1 LKLPKG
7 TRIFCTATY
16 DNSPGNLNNPD
27 PTTRVSW
34 GDQTWE
40 EMMIGYFDV
49 AIPLADTRARRE
61 LGPASS
67 PEDAF
72 LDQAE
77 RLLQRWDKNGNERV
91 ELAEVPQ
98 RWRDAVQ
105 AALPEGEISL
115 TAAELAK
122 LLAQLRR

>member
-1 LKLPKG
+1 
-7 TRIFCTATY
+7 
-16 DNSPGNLNNPD
+16 
-27 PTTRVSW
+27 
-34 GDQTWE
+34 
-40 EMMIGYFDV
+40 
-49 AIPLADTRARRE
+49 LADTRARRE